1 MIRHLLAAAAT
12 LAVLASTVGCT
23 STVNSAA
30 PSGAPTDSSISVETR
45 SITSV
50 LVVRGTVAA
59 SPTIVIAA
67 PNFGTW
73 KPNTSAVQSAS
84 VAAGADLGRVGDAPV
99 TAPVSGRVQAELIL
113 PESNVAAHTPLL
125 EFVYSGFAINLT
137 VPADQLY
144 RLYSTATTGT
154 ASVTSGPAGVDCT
167 IVPVVGV
174 STQSGGKVDSGAAM
188 SCLLPSDADVVPG
201 LDAKVGIRT
210 AEARGVLAVPVSS
223 VLGSTQSGL
232 VTRVRAGKSDVV
244 KVELG
249 ISDGAWVEVR
259 SGLRVGDRVLAYAP
273 GLN

>member
-174 STQSGGKVDSGAAM
+174 STQSG
-188 SCLLPSDADVVPG
+188 
-201 LDAKVGIRT
+201 
-210 AEARGVLAVPVSS
+210 
-223 VLGSTQSGL
+223 L